1 MAVWAGESEVELAQD
16 SLSGERKKIS
26 NVCSC
31 KSYEGFVAKLLMRIK
46 GHYNAHKLWPLSATI
61 FMLSILPK
69 LGAKMPTRLLGAAAT
84 VLVTPRTLPLLIFI
98 SPGTNALG
106 ERIFFTCKLLPVLV
120 IILNILL
127 CQWRHFFPTWHT
139 NFYSLRYL

>member
-1 MAVWAGESEVELAQD
+1 MSEGESEVELAQD

-69 LGAKMPTRLLGAAAT
+69 LGAKMPTRLLDAAAT
-84 VLVTPRTLPLLIFI
+84 VLVTLLTLPLLIFI
-98 SPGTNALG
+98 SPGTNALR
-106 ERIFFTCKLLPVLV
+106 ERIFLQVIAVPV
-120 IILNILL
+120 IILSTL
-127 CQWRHFFPTWHT
+127 CQWRNFLPT
-139 NFYSLRYL
+139 

>member
-1 MAVWAGESEVELAQD
+1 VVWAGESEVELAQD
-16 SLSGERKKIS
+16 SLSGGRKKIS

-69 LGAKMPTRLLGAAAT
+69 LGAKMATRLLGAAAT
-84 VLVTPRTLPLLIFI
+84 VFVTLRTLPLLIFS
-98 SPGTNALG
+98 SPGTNAN
-106 ERIFFTCKLLPVLV
+106 IYFCNLLSSPY
-120 IILNILL
+120 IILSTLYWHDACIYILYNTSNKIL
-127 CQWRHFFPTWHT
+127 SINW
-139 NFYSLRYL
+139 